1 MNKFTKTALVL
12 SLCAGMMSC
21 TSKKEEAASSAP
33 AAPGGAASVQDDVS
47 QKNVVQIAVGS
58 KDHTTL
64 VKAVQAAGLVDSLA
78 NPGPFTVFA
87 PTDAAFAKLPAGTVE
102 GLLKADKK
110 KDLSD
115 ILEYHVFVGIL
126 REAQMTDG
134 QEYSQA
140 NGSNIKIKVK
150 DGKTYV
156 NDAAV
161 VATVPASNGIV
172 YVIDSVLL
180 PPAKK

>member
-1 MNKFTKTALVL
+1 MNTFTKTALVL
-12 SLCAGMMSC
+12 SLCVGMMSC
-21 TSKKEEAASSAP
+21 TSKKEESAGSAP

-64 VKAVQAAGLVDSLA
+64 VKAVTAAGLVDSLA

-87 PTDAAFAKLPAGTVE
+87 PTDAAFAKLKAGTVE
-102 GLLKADKK
+102 DLLKPEKK

-134 QEYSQA
+134 QEYNQA
-140 NGSNIKIKVK
+140 NGSNVKIKVK

-161 VATVPASNGIV
+161 IATVPAANGIV